1 MHKNVRKS
9 DSLAHATGSFME
21 SLEEM
26 NSLWNTDI
34 SEILEISPSVIGLI
48 KKIISSKDKTGVK
61 KKEIMGELTKLGELF
76 NNMERIDALMYDL
89 LIEIDGLDFPL
100 KTTRKLMKLNKEEV
114 ETTKLLQTFAQN
126 LSKTMAFV
134 ESGNLE
140 EELLTS
146 SLKSYKTAYNDYNSI
161 VKKSRELLK
170 NLHLELD
177 KEQQKARKYGDLV

>member
-21 SLEEM
+21 SIEEM

-34 SEILEISPSVIGLI
+34 SEILEISPSVIVLI
-48 KKIISSKDKTGVK
+48 KEIISSKDKTGAQ
-61 KKEIMGELTKLGELF
+61 KEKIMKELTKLGALF

-100 KTTRKLMKLNKEEV
+100 KSTRQLMKLNKEEV
-114 ETTKLLQTFAQN
+114 ETAKLLQTFAQN
-126 LSKTMAFV
+126 LSKTMAFI
-134 ESGNLE
+134 ETGNLE

-146 SLKSYKTAYNDYNSI
+146 SLKSYETAHNDYHTI
-161 VKKSRELLK
+161 VEKSRETMK
-170 NLHLELD
+170 NLQLELGE
-177 KEQQKARKYGDLV
+177 EQQKARKYGDIV